1 MRTYLCSLTVHIF
14 LFYLPLVSKITGVR
28 PEKCSKSLIFY
39 VEAST
44 KGFVT
49 FFVTLTADE
58 KPQFVADLSVYLR
71 LQDSYIRLQGSQMA
85 CDGRGWLAM
94 VVSKLRK
101 GG

>member
-1 MRTYLCSLTVHIF
+1 MYKNRFFVRTFLCSLTVHIF

-49 FFVTLTADE
+49 FL
-58 KPQFVADLSVYLR
+58 
-71 LQDSYIRLQGSQMA
+71 
-85 CDGRGWLAM
+85 
-94 VVSKLRK
+94 
-101 GG
+101 